1 MTFKDAYKTL
11 KKLPDY
17 NFLRNCFDW
26 GDSWE
31 FGFTPYIVA
40 SGEVVFGCADFINKE
55 TGKTVSGTS
64 FYAEPNR
71 NIGKSVPI
79 PVPRFA
85 AEGWDYYD
93 PENKTFKLKP
103 GAPYWAKDEFDEF
116 YETGGFQYEA
126 AQVAEPVQTYGEKP

>member
-31 FGFTPYIVA
+31 FGFTPYFA
-40 SGEVVFGCADFINKE
+40 APGEVVFGCADVVDKR
-55 TGKTVSGTS
+55 TGKITGGTA
-64 FYAEPNR
+64 FYADYDR
-71 NIGKSVPI
+71 VIGDSVPV

-85 AEGWDYYD
+85 AEGWDRYD
-93 PENKTFKLKP
+93 EEAGTFKLRP
-103 GAPYWAKDEFDEF
+103 GAPCWAKEEFEEF
-116 YETGGFQYEA
+116 YGAGEPA
-126 AQVAEPVQTYGEKP
+126 AGEPARLAYA